1 MRSDA
6 RDKELF
12 YTEIS
17 KLLEAGFGIRKAAGV
32 MGNSRLPAAQGKLL
46 ATILVGL
53 ESGQTIAGAFGMD
66 DGVGKLERSM
76 IAAGERS
83 GKLGRAF
90 AHLADYFGMVAA
102 SRREVIKGMIY
113 PLILL
118 HLGVFVAKV
127 PMEMMG
133 GEAEIGGL
141 FMGLLMTLAAIYLVA
156 AAAFFLIY
164 WLQKRA
170 RKDEWADKF
179 FAYIPWVG
187 KARRNMALS
196 RFCKVYHA
204 CLLAGISMREAV
216 RVSAESSQSGRVL
229 AAGRRIEALAVE
241 GNALGPGF
249 MAEDAFPDAFSR
261 SYANG
266 EEAGTL
272 DKDMDV
278 WSRVFQEDAVSAVR
292 MASLMIP
299 KVFYFMIM
307 GFVAWKVVSFFSGYY
322 SVLDSIGD

>member
-17 KLLEAGFGIRKAAGV
+17 KLLEAGFDIRKASGV
-32 MGNSRLPAAQGKLL
+32 MGNSRLPAAQAKLL
-46 ATILVGL
+46 VTVLAGL
-53 ESGQTIAGAFGMD
+53 ESGQTIAGAFAAD
-66 DGVGKLERSM
+66 QGVGTLERSM

-102 SRREVIKGMIY
+102 ARREVIKGMIY

-127 PMEMMG
+127 PMAMMG
-133 GEAEIGGL
+133 GEAEIGVL
-141 FMGLLMTLAAIYLVA
+141 FMGFLVTLAAIYVVA
-156 AAAFFLIY
+156 VVGFFLIY
-164 WLQKRA
+164 MLQKRA
-170 RKDEWADKF
+170 AVDEWVDRI
-179 FAYIPWVG
+179 FAFIPWVG

-204 CLLAGISMREAV
+204 CLLAGIPMREAV
-216 RVSAESSQSGRVL
+216 QVSAESSQSGRIL
-229 AAGRRIEALAVE
+229 AAGRRIEALAIE
-241 GNALGPGF
+241 GNALGPGYV
-249 MAEDAFPDAFSR
+249 AEAAFPDAFSR

-272 DKDMDV
+272 DKDMEV
-278 WSRVFQEDAVSAVR
+278 WSRVFQEDAVSTVQ

-299 KVFYFMIM
+299 KIFYFLIV
-307 GFVAWKVVSFFSGYY
+307 GFVAWKIVSFFTDYY
-322 SVLDSIGD
+322 SMLDSIGD